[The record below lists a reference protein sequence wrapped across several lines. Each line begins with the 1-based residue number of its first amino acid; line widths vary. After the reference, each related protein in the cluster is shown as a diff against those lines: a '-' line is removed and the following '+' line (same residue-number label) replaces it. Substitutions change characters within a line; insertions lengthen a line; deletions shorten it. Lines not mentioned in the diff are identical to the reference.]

1 MSTLRRIGSCGTRAP
16 QGRRG
21 QAGPVRPHR
30 PALAARPRRRC
41 DRIAMRVGA
50 QNMLIENGRRRLLW
64 VKPGLRGGVATR
76 LLSCHKRPSFRRR
89 HRSQKC
95 QEPTFRGTIS
105 NTENRGVPRRRGVG
119 RVCGPRCSRMLAG
132 RHCIVCKTICRLSMH
147 PQLEDMSVP
156 KEILRSSECRHISLL
171 CRDPLPR
178 DRASD
183 DPRSLSME

>member
-1 MSTLRRIGSCGTRAP
+1 
-16 QGRRG
+16 
-21 QAGPVRPHR
+21 
-30 PALAARPRRRC
+30 
-41 DRIAMRVGA
+41 
-50 QNMLIENGRRRLLW
+50 
-64 VKPGLRGGVATR
+64 
-76 LLSCHKRPSFRRR
+76 
-89 HRSQKC
+89 
-95 QEPTFRGTIS
+95 
-105 NTENRGVPRRRGVG
+105 
-119 RVCGPRCSRMLAG
+119 MLAG